1 MKAAGSAPGA
11 PFGKLVI
18 RAAAAADLPAIT
30 ALDEA
35 VTDEPKPDYWRKL
48 LASAAGAGSQ
58 APIFLVAETGPRLIG
73 FIAGDVR
80 AFEFGATASGWVFAL
95 NVDPG
100 VRDMDAGTHLFEEL
114 CQRFRKAGVTKVRT
128 LAGRNNELVLA
139 FFRGLGL
146 MAGPF
151 IQLEKDLD

>member
-1 MKAAGSAPGA
+1 MRAAGPAPLE
-11 PFGKLVI
+11 KLVI
-18 RAAAAADLPAIT
+18 RQASAGDLEAISR
-30 ALDEA
+30 LDEA
-35 VTDEPKPDYWRKL
+35 VTGAAKPDYWRGL
-48 LASAAGAGSQ
+48 VEASGRGG
-58 APIFLVAETGPRLIG
+58 PHDPVFLVAEAGLGLIG

-80 AFEFGATASGWVFAL
+80 AFEFGAGASGWVFAL

-100 VRDMDAGTHLFEEL
+100 RRDMDAGTHLFEEL
-114 CQRFRKAGVTKVRT
+114 CRRFKKAGVTKVRT
-128 LAGRNNELVLA
+128 LTARNNDLVLA